1 MSLIDRVKQVCDRL
15 APHGWRNLLL
25 QHGLD
30 ITATDL
36 KAELSKELRSINRA
50 LKGFEDFAFE
60 GRRGIEP
67 GNPARSLLYHAIAS
81 TNVTEVDGKRL
92 EAFPTLA
99 EIESIENYV
108 FGVEPPSLSDLIN
121 RAEGEFMA
129 IVVFASEY
137 RPAPETVHR
146 KHADMCFSRT
156 GVARVGTN
164 PSVYD
169 AQSRGFLPF
178 VDGNDYAF
186 GVLPARYSAY
196 VAVQLNG
203 NEDVFGPMNFN
214 FRRKHPE
221 LFGRGQEI
229 DENRQFWVPL
239 HKLFEGDE
247 CIRGLD
253 LHVNL
258 EANHLNEKLRRVHLE
273 LRKKGHDTGWSEPD
287 LSNPPF
293 VFTSGIAE
301 WSNNPE
307 HGTGLLMPVVHD
319 RLVEAAKYQNQPLT
333 FRVPPSPANGFA
345 PSLLIESNGPS
356 RPAPEYVHVRHLVQ
370 TDGTI
375 LDLNDRSDV
384 AEQVRR
390 GGYQAQHYLD
400 FSGDGWIDAVVPE
413 LATAFPRQIPA
424 YSLVTAPDFYPN
436 CDQRELLEWWL
447 QRVPSG
453 LRNSV
458 WGQVPPLTLSD
469 ERLAPNLQL
478 QEANFRAEDDTVTTI
493 VSLPSNSSVQQMPLG
508 VAQTMRHAYL
518 PDAAAGVFAPG
529 WDTSVDTTNNTDH
542 LAAYGLGSPFP
553 EDAKLCAALSAFW
566 PAVAPD
572 TGRSFSTTFAT
583 VSPMTDAE
591 IIDLPWDGVAGPQV
605 VVRDNRELVEYTRF
619 QHVDY
624 VDSSLNQKF
633 SLALTGKVDV
643 NEYTSRVLAMA
654 RAYQAVGISTNRE
667 ALAVLSFRAAESN
680 ESELQQAQAETGIR
694 LQGNLYRFEFY
705 RRGGEIQHDRD
716 ITKVYYE
723 ILDRIVLF
731 VGAPPRIIARL
742 NNGAWQS
749 VRTT

>member
-1 MSLIDRVKQVCDRL
+1 MSLIDQVKQVCDRL
-15 APHGWRNLLL
+15 APHGWRNLFL

-30 ITATDL
+30 IAATDL
-36 KAELSKELRSINRA
+36 KAELTKELPGINRN

-60 GRRGIEP
+60 GIRGIEA

-81 TNVTEVDGKRL
+81 PNVTEVGGKEL
-92 EAFPTLA
+92 EVFPTLA

-108 FGVEPPSLSDLIN
+108 FGVEPPSLADLIN
-121 RAEGEFMA
+121 RAQGDLMA

-156 GVARVGTN
+156 GVARVGTAEA
-164 PSVYD
+164 VYD
-169 AQSRGFLPF
+169 AKNRGFIPF
-178 VDGNDYAF
+178 VEGNDYAF

-196 VAVQLNG
+196 IAVQLNG

-214 FRRKHPE
+214 FRRKRPE

-229 DENRQFWVPL
+229 DQNRQFWVPL
-239 HKLFEGDE
+239 HKIFEGDE

-287 LSNPPF
+287 INNPPF
-293 VFTSGIAE
+293 VFTERIAE
-301 WSNNPE
+301 WSSDPDY
-307 HGTGLLMPVVHD
+307 GTGLLMPVVHAN
-319 RLVEAAKYQNQPLT
+319 LVEAATYQNRPLT
-333 FRVPPSPANGFA
+333 FTVPPSPANGFA

-356 RPAPEYVHVRHLVQ
+356 RPAPEYVHVRHLVRP
-370 TDGTI
+370 DGTI
-375 LDLNDRSDV
+375 VDLNDQANV
-384 AEQVRR
+384 AEEVRR

-400 FSGDGWIDAVVPE
+400 FTADGWIDAIVPE
-413 LATAFPRQIPA
+413 LANAFPRQIPA
-424 YSLVTAPDFYPN
+424 YSMVTAPDFYPN

-447 QRVPSG
+447 QRVPSA
-453 LRNSV
+453 LRSSI

-478 QEANFRAEDDTVTTI
+478 EGANFRAEDDTVTTI
-493 VSLPSNSSVQQMPLG
+493 VSLPSRGFVRQMPLE
-508 VAQTMRHAYL
+508 VAQTTRHAYL

-529 WDTSVDTTNNTDH
+529 WDTSVDTTDNTNH

-572 TGRSFSTTFAT
+572 TGRSFSATFAT

-591 IIDLPWDGVAGPQV
+591 IIDLPWDGVAGPKV
-605 VVRDNRELVEYTRF
+605 VVRNNQELVEYTRF

-633 SLALTGKVDV
+633 SLALTGQVDV

-654 RAYQAVGISTNRE
+654 RAYQAIGISSNRE
-667 ALAVLSFRAAESN
+667 ALAVLSFRAVDPN
-680 ESELQQAQAETGIR
+680 EGELQEAQAQTGVR

-705 RRGGEIQHDRD
+705 RRGRELQHDSD

-723 ILDRIVLF
+723 MLDRIVLF
-731 VGAPPRIIARL
+731 VGAPPRIIARV
-742 NNGAWQS
+742 NNGAWQT
-749 VRTT
+749 VRTN